1 MHRYKLA
8 VGAIFKNE
16 AHIFREWLEHY
27 INQGVEKFYLID
39 NGSTDN
45 YMSEIREFSDKFTL
59 FQDSKRHAQYEHYNK
74 YFLPVCKESEWLII
88 CDLDEFFY
96 ARNGHNKITEYLQKL
111 PENVSTVMVP
121 WKMFGSNGHK
131 TQPKR
136 VVRSFTLRE
145 LFKNKECWD
154 GNSKGITRTS
164 KIDYFD
170 EGLHTPKI
178 TGGNVITPNNKTI
191 DLYERFRWSEDN
203 LRQSSIHCN
212 HYPLQSYEWF
222 MKVKATRG
230 DAMYSKN
237 DNLRNESYFRRYD
250 SGCNVVLDT
259 ELKMI
264 NRKLDLKYIFLA

>member
-39 NGSTDN
+39 NGSTDK

-59 FQDSKRHAQYEHYNK
+59 FQDSKRHAQYDHYNK

-88 CDLDEFFY
+88 CDLDEFLY
-96 ARNGHNKITEYLQKL
+96 ARNGNNKITEYLQKL
-111 PENVSTVMVP
+111 PENVSAVMVP

-136 VVRSFTLRE
+136 VVRSFTMRE
-145 LFKNKECWD
+145 LFKNKECWH
-154 GNSKGITRTS
+154 GNSKSITRTS
-164 KIDYFD
+164 KISCFPSGKHIP
-170 EGLHTPKI
+170 EI
-178 TGGNVITPNNKTI
+178 TMGDIITSDGKTI
-191 DLYERFRWSEDN
+191 DFYEKFKWSEGE
-203 LRQSSIHCN
+203 LQKSSIHCN
-212 HYPLQSYEWF
+212 HYAIQSYEWF

-230 DAMYSKN
+230 DVLCIEN
-237 DNLRNESYFRRYD
+237 DNIRNESYFRRHD
-250 SGCNVVLDT
+250 LASNVVLDT
-259 ELKMI
+259 ELKTI
-264 NRKLDLKYIFLA
+264 NRKLDLEYILST